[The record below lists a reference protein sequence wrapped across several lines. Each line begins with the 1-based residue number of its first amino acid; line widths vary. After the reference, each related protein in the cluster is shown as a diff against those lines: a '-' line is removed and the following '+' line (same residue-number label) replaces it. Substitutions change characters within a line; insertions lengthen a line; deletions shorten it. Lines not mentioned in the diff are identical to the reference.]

1 MIVEKINIPKLMPDN
16 DAAYINHI
24 QYIVESI
31 DDFAKLTVIQKIDS
45 IGFQIIPSDPK
56 LKPFLIKAIRKS
68 HYRLNLKIDFSKSVN
83 ASNKIS
89 FWTCFTDQTNTKKK
103 SPTEINQ

>member
-24 QYIVESI
+24 EYIINSI
-31 DDFAKLTVIQKIDS
+31 DEDATLTMIQKINS
-45 IGFQIIPSDPK
+45 IGFQVIPSDNR
-56 LKPFLIKAIRKS
+56 LKSFIIKAIRRS
-68 HYRLNLKIDFSKSVN
+68 HYKLGLKIDFSKSVN

-89 FWTCFTDQTNTKKK
+89 FWTCFN
-103 SPTEINQ
+103 EV